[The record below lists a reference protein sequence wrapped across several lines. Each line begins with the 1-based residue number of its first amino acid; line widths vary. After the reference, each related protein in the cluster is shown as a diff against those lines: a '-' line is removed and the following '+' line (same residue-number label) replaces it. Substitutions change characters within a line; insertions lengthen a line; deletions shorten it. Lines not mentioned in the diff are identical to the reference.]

1 MLKKVQSNGGPI
13 RYSKGGWRVSK
24 AKLRPAEVDHFL
36 EVEKNTLGGV
46 AFNLSAAIFRT

>member
-1 MLKKVQSNGGPI
+1 MNPDVQTVENV
-13 RYSKGGWRVSK
+13 YCKGGLRVSK
-24 AKLRPAEVDHFL
+24 AKLRPAEVDHIL